1 LIPASFIPRKVRE
14 NMFKNSNLRIYE
26 YIVAYANNLI
36 ILITSLLSYY
46 GTYRN
51 YFNVLMHVL
60 KRKYPIEAVLRKDD
74 RHIILHSHVEAYF
87 FTLIHNRE
95 GIHYDM
101 GNDMVTFEG
110 IHYDMGNDMV
120 TLSSSSIPHPDYA
133 NRNLRLYGGITNG
146 DILDT
151 FLRNEYQFPPVKGKT
166 VVDIGANI
174 GDTPIYFAVRGA
186 SKVIAL
192 EPHPKNYELAKRNI
206 EANNFS
212 DRIVIL
218 LAGCA
223 AKCGFITIDP
233 NKSGIFSPLMKSGY
247 GIKVPLLTLENI
259 LNENNIS
266 EAVLKIDCE
275 GCEYETILSAPDYVL
290 KHFSGIHIE
299 YHYGY
304 KDLKEK
310 LEKSG
315 FNVSVTKPAVMGSV
329 QHESS
334 RKQYIG
340 HIYAKRNLQVAT

>member
-1 LIPASFIPRKVRE
+1 MSTRNYTIRTESP
-14 NMFKNSNLRIYE
+14 FKNSNLKIYE
-26 YIVAYANNLI
+26 YIVAYAYHLI
-36 ILITSLLSYY
+36 NLITSLLSYY

-51 YFNVLMHVL
+51 YFSVLMHVW
-60 KRKYPIEAVLRKDD
+60 KRKYPVETVLRKDD
-74 RHIILHSHVEAYF
+74 RHIILRSHVEAYF
-87 FTLIHNRE
+87 FTLVHNRE
-95 GIHYDM
+95 GIHYDTE
-101 GNDMVTFEG
+101 NDLVTFEG
-110 IHYDMGNDMV
+110 IHYDMGNDTV
-120 TLSSSSIPHPDYA
+120 TLSSSSIPHLDDA

-146 DILDT
+146 DIFDT

-192 EPHPKNYELAKRNI
+192 EPYPKNYELAKKNI
-206 EANNFS
+206 EANGFS

-223 AKCGFITIDP
+223 AECGFITIDP
-233 NKSGIFSPLMKSGY
+233 NKSGIFSPLIKSKH
-247 GIKVPLLTLENI
+247 GIRVPLLTLENI
-259 LNENNIS
+259 INENSIS
-266 EAVLKIDCE
+266 EAVLKMDCE

-290 KHFSGIHIE
+290 RHFSGIHIE

-315 FNVSVTKPAVMGSV
+315 FNVSVTKPAIVGPV
-329 QHESS
+329 QGAC
-334 RKQYIG
+334 RNQYMG
-340 HIYAKRNLQVAT
+340 HIYAKRNLQIAT